1 MTRMTAPVAA
11 TRAPSPPSL
20 LHRAHLPFAV
30 GAVALVTLGAFEN
43 RAVLTVLPTVAERL
57 GGLWL
62 FGAAAAAPMIS
73 FVLATAVA
81 GTWAD
86 RRGPLE
92 PMYAGLGLFVLA
104 QAAMGLAPSMA
115 VFAAARLGGGLAEGL
130 IDVGLVVL
138 MARALPE
145 ELRAKVFAAFAAAWV
160 LPSVLGP
167 ALAGAV
173 AEHLGWR
180 TVFLMAIVLVVPATA
195 MLRPAMARSRATLS
209 APTRWTSD
217 ERRMVGAAALVAL
230 ALVLLTAGGSMLTR
244 DSAPALLGATASL
257 VGLFVLL
264 PSIRAVLPPGVLT
277 LDRGIPTVIAL
288 RGMVAAA
295 FGLVGA
301 FIPLMLTTVHG
312 FTPTTA
318 GVSLTVTG
326 LFWSLGSQL
335 HGLHWVQRR
344 VPPAQR
350 LRIGFGLIAS
360 GVAGPGLLS
369 LDLLPAWAGLSL
381 WAVAGIGMGVSS
393 PTLSTHLL
401 SLSPSASQGRYT
413 AASNLAGSVSQ
424 SLVLGAAGALIAWQ
438 SPELPGWVFALVMA
452 AGGVIAFG
460 GAAVAG
466 RAVR

>member
-1 MTRMTAPVAA
+1 MTATAAA
-11 TRAPSPPSL
+11 TPAPAPPSL
-20 LHRAHLPFAV
+20 LHRDHLPFAV

-43 RAVLTVLPTVAERL
+43 RAVMTVLPTVAERL

-62 FGAAAAAPMIS
+62 FGAASAAPMIS

-115 VFAAARLGGGLAEGL
+115 VFATARLGGGLAEGL

-180 TVFLMAIVLVVPATA
+180 TVFLVAIVLVVPATA
-195 MLRPAMARSRATLS
+195 MLRPALAQARAT
-209 APTRWTSD
+209 AAEPTRWTAH
-217 ERRMVGAAALVAL
+217 ERKMVGAAALVAAAL
-230 ALVLLTAGGSMLTR
+230 ALLTAGGSLLTR
-244 DSAPALLGATASL
+244 EGPLAVLGATASL
-257 VGLFVLL
+257 AGLFVLV
-264 PSIRAVLPPGVLT
+264 PSVRAVLPPGVLAF
-277 LDRGIPTVIAL
+277 DRGIPTVIAL
-288 RGMVAAA
+288 RGVVAAA

-326 LFWSLGSQL
+326 LFWALGSQL
-335 HGLHWVQRR
+335 HGLHWVQRT
-344 VPPAQR
+344 VAPVQR
-350 LRIGFGLIAS
+350 LRLGFGLIAV
-360 GVAGPGLLS
+360 GVTGPALLGVGV
-369 LDLLPAWAGLSL
+369 LPAWAGLAL
-381 WAVAGIGMGVSS
+381 WAVAGVGMGVSS

-401 SLSPSASQGRYT
+401 SLSPATSQGRHA
-413 AASNLAGSVSQ
+413 AASNLTGSVAQ
-424 SLVLGAAGALIAWQ
+424 SLSLGAAGALIAWQ
-438 SPELPGWVFALVMA
+438 SPALPGWLFAAVMG
-452 AGGVIAFG
+452 AGGAIALG
-460 GAAVAG
+460 GAAVSG
-466 RAVR
+466 RAAE